1 MYKYNRLINSV
12 VAFVAALFL
21 QITLHEFAHGF
32 TALAL
37 GATPTVYAGHEDHAS
52 LSSTGEILVAL
63 SGPVFSLV
71 SGFVVLA
78 LYRSGRGFGYL
89 FGTWFGIVSAQ
100 NFFGYLMTGP
110 FIAYGDIGKV
120 LRLVSAP
127 APVYLLV
134 FLAGVAGTV
143 LLGYILTARLLKL
156 TDDTGVERAA
166 RAAQLRQLAF
176 FTWMCGF
183 GVAILLSIGSDTL
196 SSYGVF
202 EALAIFAAGLPATMV
217 RFFMHRL
224 SVDGLGFEGGVPWAG
239 ILLMVVL
246 AALRLTVLTQGVTL

>member
-1 MYKYNRLINSV
+1 MYKYTRLINST

-32 TALAL
+32 AALTL
-37 GATPTVYAGHEDHAS
+37 GATPTVYASYENHAP
-52 LSSTGEILVAL
+52 LSSTGEILIAL
-63 SGPVFSLV
+63 AGPVFSLV

-110 FIAYGDIGKV
+110 FIKYGDIGKV
-120 LRLVSAP
+120 LRLVSASV
-127 APVYLLV
+127 PVYLLV

-156 TDDTGVERAA
+156 TDNVGDE

-176 FTWMCGF
+176 FTWICGA
-183 GVAILLSIGSDTL
+183 GLAILLSIGSDTL

-202 EALAIFAAGLPATMV
+202 EALAIVAAGLPATTA

-224 SVDGLGFEGGVPWAG
+224 SVDSKGFADGVPWVG
-239 ILLMVVL
+239 ILLVVVL
-246 AALRLTVLTQGVTL
+246 AVLCLTVLTQGVTL